1 MIKLF
6 GSRKGQSFDFLKLA
20 AISVVVIA
28 ITVGMGASILSTL
41 QTSQTAN
48 TTAFNASGFGL
59 TSLTTLGQWLPTIAL
74 VVAAVVVLGF
84 VAFLGS
90 KGGQ

>member
-1 MIKLF
+1 MLGMNK
-6 GSRKGQSFDFLKLA
+6 KGQNFDLLKLA

-41 QTSQTAN
+41 QTSQGNSTQIAYN
-48 TTAFNASGFGL
+48 VSGFGL
-59 TSLTTLGQWLPTIAL
+59 TSLNTLGQWLPTIAL

-84 VAFLGS
+84 VAYLGR
-90 KGGQ
+90 

>member
-1 MIKLF
+1 MMNK
-6 GSRKGQSFDFLKLA
+6 KGQSFDFLKLA
-20 AISVVVIA
+20 AVAVVVIV

-41 QTSQTAN
+41 QTSQTVN
-48 TTAFNASGFGL
+48 STAYNASGYGL

-90 KGGQ
+90 RR